1 MAHLTADHLH
11 SHERQHTDPFAVVLF
26 AVLASVVVALALT
39 EQFRQLPIAVVACV
53 AAWVVARIEANTREH
68 D

>member
-11 SHERQHTDPFAVVLF
+11 HERPRTDPFAVVLF

-39 EQFRQLPIAVVACV
+39 EQFRQLPVAVIACV
-53 AAWVVARIEANTREH
+53 AAWAVARLEARTR
-68 D
+68 